1 MNFLQREESQIP
13 QDSFIRD
20 ELRKRTMTQVD
31 NDTDIHNEF
40 LKSSTNNTNN
50 YLRLSEISN
59 ISNYVFYNNII
70 KICIILIISYIII
83 ILLNDIIFY
92 FMYIKKTN

>member
-40 LKSSTNNTNN
+40 LKSSTNN

>member
-50 YLRLSEISN
+50 TNNYLRLSEISN

-70 KICIILIISYIII
+70 KICIILII
-83 ILLNDIIFY
+83 
-92 FMYIKKTN
+92 